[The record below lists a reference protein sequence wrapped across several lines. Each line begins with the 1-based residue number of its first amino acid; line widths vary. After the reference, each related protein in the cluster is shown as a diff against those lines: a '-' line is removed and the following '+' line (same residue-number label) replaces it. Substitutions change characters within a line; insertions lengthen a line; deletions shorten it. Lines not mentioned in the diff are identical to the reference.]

1 MKAISSCGSRLWAV
15 YFLLLAFVAVLFT
28 TASANA
34 AETFR
39 DIRVQDTNATRPQ
52 LIFACDRQTK
62 ELASLFT
69 PELIADLQDLHAGVA
84 LSTED
89 LSPERAQVV
98 RQLNAA
104 GIPMTAWIALPKEQG
119 YYVNVSNAPQTAARF
134 AEFDKW
140 TIDNGLRWE
149 AVGLDIEPT
158 LNEYGALLTHKGQ
171 LISLALRRAL
181 DSGRVQRAQEAYAA
195 LIRQM
200 QSRGYKVQT
209 YQLAFIVDER
219 NVHTTLL
226 ERIFGLVNVRGDQEV
241 LMLYTSLTRQM
252 GAATI
257 WHYGPEAQ
265 TIAVGSTAASGDPA
279 MDAKYPPLNW
289 EEFSRD
295 LIVAHHFSTVIG
307 VYSLEG
313 CVRQGFMPKLKT
325 MDWTQAVVIPAA
337 SLKKSAQSSKGIHAT
352 LWLASHLLY
361 FIVGFLLLAIWLVRV
376 IVRWRR
382 KKRKTRLEQFS
393 TT

>member
-1 MKAISSCGSRLWAV
+1 VKTISSIL
-15 YFLLLAFVAVLFT
+15 FLTFCAVLFT
-28 TASANA
+28 TASASA
-34 AETFR
+34 AQPTG
-39 DIRVQDTNATRPQ
+39 DIWIQDSNATRPQ

-62 ELASLFT
+62 ELAALFT
-69 PELIADLQDLHAGVA
+69 PELIADLKDLNAGVA

-89 LSPERAQVV
+89 FTPERAQVV

-104 GIPMTAWIALPKEQG
+104 GIPMTAWVALPKEQG
-119 YYVNVSNAPQTAARF
+119 YYVNVSTAPQTTARF

-140 TIDNGLRWE
+140 TADNGLRWA

-158 LNEYGALLTHKGQ
+158 LNEYGILLGHKGQ

-181 DSGRVQRAQEAYAA
+181 DSGRVERAHHAYVA

-200 QSRGYKVQT
+200 QARGYKVQT
-209 YQLAFIVDER
+209 YQLSFIVDER
-219 NVHTTLL
+219 NAHTTLL
-226 ERIFGLVNVRGDQEV
+226 ERIFGLVDVRGDQEV
-241 LMLYTSLTRQM
+241 LMLYTSFTHQF
-252 GAATI
+252 GAASI
-257 WHYGPEAQ
+257 WHYGPAAQ
-265 TIAVGSTAASGDPA
+265 TIAVGSTTSSGDA
-279 MDAKYPPLNW
+279 ATDTKNPPLNW

-295 LIVAHHFSTVIG
+295 LIVAHHFSNVIG

-313 CVRQGFMPKLKT
+313 CVHQGFMSKLKT

-337 SLKKSAQSSKGIHAT
+337 SIKLSAQSTKGIHSV
-352 LWLASHLLY
+352 LWVGSHLLY
-361 FIVGFLLLAIWLVRV
+361 FIVAFILLGTWLVKV

-382 KKRKTRLEQFS
+382 RKKATSKQFP